1 MTSRRDATD
10 HQPQSA
16 QPVQRPGGAASS
28 VEPGVYNS
36 LFVSMVLSMSWQL
49 AIVVIVP
56 IVGGYLLDQ
65 RLGSSPWLVLAGLVV
80 AVLATCGVLWRTLK
94 EANGRMAA
102 LQPKGGK
109 K

>member
-1 MTSRRDATD
+1 
-10 HQPQSA
+10 
-16 QPVQRPGGAASS
+16 
-28 VEPGVYNS
+28 
-36 LFVSMVLSMSWQL
+36 MVLNMSWQL

-80 AVLATCGVLWRTLK
+80 AVLATCGVLWRTLR
-94 EANGRMAA
+94 EANNRMAA
-102 LQPKGGK
+102 MQPKGGK